1 MTFTMKLEGMNEVQ
15 AAIEKRLNEI
25 GGPMTE
31 KFITIALG
39 EIAAHTAPYV
49 PVGETSNLI
58 NSERRRAYETSTGW
72 TGEIGYNAT
81 TDDGTDYAA
90 IVHEG
95 GPKNWQKGGA
105 SDKFL
110 LKGAQDFERDSLARV
125 IAAVYK

>member
-1 MTFTMKLEGMNEVQ
+1 MTFKMQLEGLAECS
-15 AAIEKRLNEI
+15 AAIEKRLSEI

-31 KFITIALG
+31 KFMTVALG

-49 PVGETSNLI
+49 PVDTSNLI
-58 NSERRRAYETSTGW
+58 NSEYRRAYKSGDGW
-72 TGEIGYNAT
+72 AGEIGYNAT
-81 TDDGTDYAA
+81 TADGTDYAA

-110 LKGAQDFERDSLARV
+110 EKGARDFARDALDRV